1 MKLSRIEVTI
11 LKEKMYVRCPVDTD
25 YPSEPRDFLLGKI
38 NSINDYTETAMVE
51 FFDIQGLNQY
61 YNMPSSIEVS
71 LTKLRHVKIERGC
84 FAKYKG
90 SVYQIVEAELNK
102 ENEFYYYYLLDDDKR
117 IIKVCESE
125 IITSY
130 NNSEV
135 NPAEQM
141 IRYEFQNPMWYFG
154 RRAVVNTSRT
164 IEQAFYGFKV
174 LSGCKIFLKPHQ
186 LKTVMR
192 CLSGK
197 NCRYMIADEVGLGK
211 TIETLSVLK
220 VYLSDKKNKNVII
233 CVPDA
238 LVEQWKTEMAF
249 KFRMFEGTDKNGNTI
264 SVYPVS
270 KILTIKADCDFIVID
285 EVHAILGNIVQYS
298 KALQLSHNAKNV
310 IMLSATPVQSRNEE
324 YHKLLSLIQPEKY
337 QNLSEDEFLS
347 LLELQNKIVRKI
359 HSAVEYLSDY
369 KEVIE
374 ESENEHTEDTEEVF
388 EELAEVI
395 EGIADVVNDKMIKND
410 LKNLNYDDEGFS
422 VPLFEKIIAYI
433 CEAYQL
439 ERCVIRNRR
448 KPEDSNIRQLE
459 EIPYDMDIDFNNTE
473 FRLYSLLSEWIAS
486 LDRQKIDFNTKLM
499 PLISAFFSS
508 SSAFNAV
515 LERIDGFTI
524 PDEITELSEKWKLEE
539 KRTISRIKEIMEDP
553 FDSFSRMIAVC
564 DYIEQEAYD
573 KKVLVFTHF
582 TETHDLYKKV
592 MISYFGERYC
602 AFFREGM
609 SSDELELNTYKF
621 QNNEDCHLMLSDETG
636 GEGRNFQMADE
647 MICIDLPWS
656 ANTIEQRIGRLDRIG
671 RSKNR
676 PVVTA
681 IVYAENTVEHD
692 LLKIWNNGLNIFNQ
706 SQSGLEIIMNDIDR
720 KIRQA
725 LADDFKFGLSGLV
738 DEMVDEIHRVEKQV
752 KEERH
757 FDITAYQFQSINRQ
771 IEKIVERYNK
781 SETELFRNSMMSWA
795 SMAGFIGSKVS
806 DDIVRFNLNSF
817 SARSAYNTILVPP
830 DMELMIGER
839 LNQMQNRIRVLNG
852 DREIRN
858 NPNVVQ
864 GTFSRTIA
872 LKGDYL
878 HFFAPGDELY
888 DSIVNNAIS
897 AYKGKCSAFAI
908 QSSFNWEGFIFN
920 WYIRPDELCLLEHN
934 VPVVNLNLYLG
945 FLSSDI
951 ISIPVCLNGD
961 DTVTATIINQELNK
975 ITDTPKSEMK
985 LFFANFGKRSYGNDF
1000 LGIRQKYMI
1009 SNLEWFKETHPRSA
1023 WESKVRNSYKTART
1037 TAMEEFRKR
1046 IRFKALKDA
1055 LNREFSAEAASE
1067 YFGNYINVE
1076 TQKEKNQAI
1085 FDAIAKPKLILDSV
1099 CYVRMIKND

>member
-1 MKLSRIEVTI
+1 M
-11 LKEKMYVRCPVDTD
+11 KEKMYVRCPVDID

-38 NSINDYTETAMVE
+38 KSINDYTETAVVE
-51 FFDIQGLNQY
+51 FFDIQGINQY

-71 LTKLRHVKIERGC
+71 LSRLRHVMIKRGSTG
-84 FAKYKG
+84 KYHN
-90 SVYQIVEAELNK
+90 SFYQVVGAELNK
-102 ENEFYYYYLLDDDKR
+102 DDEYYYYYLLDDKKQV
-117 IIKVCESE
+117 IKVSESE
-125 IITSY
+125 IIASY
-130 NNSEV
+130 NASEV

-141 IRYEFQNPMWYFG
+141 VRYEFQNPMWYFG

-174 LSGCKIFLKPHQ
+174 LSGCKIFLRPHQ

-197 NCRYMIADEVGLGK
+197 YCRYMIADEVGLGK
-211 TIETLSVLK
+211 TIEALSVLK

-238 LVEQWKTEMAF
+238 LTEQWKTEMAF
-249 KFRMFEGTDKNGNTI
+249 KFRMFEGTDKNGNTV

-270 KILTIKADCDFIVID
+270 RMLTIKAECDFIIMD
-285 EVHAILGNIVQYS
+285 EVHGILGNIILYS
-298 KALQLSHNAKNV
+298 KALQLSRNTKNI

-337 QNLSEDEFLS
+337 QKLSEEEFLS

-359 HSAVEYLSDY
+359 YTAVEYLSDY

-374 ESENEHTEDTEEVF
+374 ESGNEHTDDTEEAF

-395 EGIADVVNDKMIKND
+395 KDIARAVNDKTLKND
-410 LKNLNYDDEGFS
+410 LKNLDYDGTDFA
-422 VPLFEKIIAYI
+422 VPLFEKMIAYI

-448 KPEDSNIRQLE
+448 KPEDSNARE
-459 EIPYDMDIDFNNTE
+459 FVEIPYEMNSDFNNTE
-473 FRLYSLLSEWIAS
+473 FRLYGLLSEWIES
-486 LDRQKIDFNTKLM
+486 LDCQKTDFNTLLM
-499 PLISAFFSS
+499 PLVSSFFSS
-508 SSAFNAV
+508 SSAFHAALNRITKIAV
-515 LERIDGFTI
+515 
-524 PDEITELSEKWKLEE
+524 PDEIKELSKKWLSEE
-539 KRTISRIKEIMEDP
+539 KRTVSQIKDIMKDP
-553 FDSFSRMIAVC
+553 FDSFSRIVAIC
-564 DYIEQEAYD
+564 DYLEQEAYD

-582 TETHDLYKKV
+582 AETHDLYKKV
-592 MISYFGERYC
+592 MVSFFGDRYC

-609 SSDELELNTYKF
+609 SSDELELNTYQF
-621 QNNEDCHLMLSDETG
+621 QNNEECHIMLSDETG

-671 RSKNR
+671 RAQDR

-681 IVYAENTVEHD
+681 VVYAENTVEHD
-692 LLKIWNNGLNIFNQ
+692 LLHIWNKGLHIFNQ

-720 KIRQA
+720 KIRLA

-757 FDITAYQFQSINRQ
+757 FDIAAYQFQSVNRQ
-771 IEKIVERYNK
+771 IEKIVEKYNK
-781 SETELFRNSMMSWA
+781 AETELFRNSMMSWA

-830 DMELMIGER
+830 DMELVIGEK
-839 LNQMQNRIRVLNG
+839 LNQMQNRIRILNG
-852 DREIRN
+852 DKEIKN

-864 GTFSRTIA
+864 GTFSRRIA
-872 LKGDYL
+872 LKSDYL

-897 AYKGKCSAFAI
+897 AYKGRCAAFAI
-908 QSSFNWEGFIFN
+908 QTSFDWEGFVFN
-920 WYIRPDELCLLEHN
+920 WYIRPDELRLLEN
-934 VPVVNLNLYLG
+934 NIPVLNMNLYLG
-945 FLSSDI
+945 FIPSDI
-951 ISIPVCLNGD
+951 ITVPICLNGD
-961 DTVTATIINQELNK
+961 DIVDAGVVNRELNR
-975 ITDTPKSEMK
+975 IADTPKSEMK
-985 LFFANFGKRSYGNDF
+985 LIFANYGKRSPCNDF
-1000 LGIRQKYMI
+1000 LDIKQSYMI
-1009 SNLEWFKETHPRSA
+1009 SNLSWFKETHPRSA
-1023 WESKVRNSYKTART
+1023 WETKVRSSYKTAR
-1037 TAMEEFRKR
+1037 AAALEEFRKR
-1046 IRFKALKDA
+1046 IKIKALRDT
-1055 LNREFSAEAASE
+1055 LIRELGAEAASE
-1067 YFGNYINVE
+1067 YFGSSIDVDG
-1076 TQKEKNQAI
+1076 KKAINQAI
-1085 FDAIAKPKLILDSV
+1085 FDAIAKSKPILDSV